1 MDNKEVLKFNENNLF
16 NSNLMKQYDQEG
28 QRFFLSYLLKKGYK
42 FKIKDNNIEFIDISS
57 EDKIQKVINEYNNET
72 RKNIREIE
80 LDAINRAEIIGI
92 DAYRK
97 QLELEI
103 EKIENGKQKNQKDN
117 KER

>member
-16 NSNLMKQYDQEG
+16 NSNLMKQFDQEG

-57 EDKIQKVINEYNNET
+57 DDKIQKVINEYNNET
-72 RKNIREIE
+72 RKSIRKIE

-103 EKIENGKQKNQKDN
+103 EKIENGKQNGSQQV
-117 KER
+117 